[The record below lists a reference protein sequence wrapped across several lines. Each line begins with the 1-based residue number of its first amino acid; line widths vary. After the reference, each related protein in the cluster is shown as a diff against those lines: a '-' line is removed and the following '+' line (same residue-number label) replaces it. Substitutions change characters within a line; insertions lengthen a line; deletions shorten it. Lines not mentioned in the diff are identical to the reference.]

1 MNHHRTQQLNNIRPT
16 LDLVE
21 ATTDMEQFQ
30 NNTLRPILK
39 FQNPLILYIFREF
52 IDKRFRKK
60 KNTFGG
66 MNISDQNLF
75 IANAMKTDVTL
86 KNILIG
92 ATIGHFSVSELEFY
106 YQQKNEINRRM
117 TTLLIQ
123 RLQSQLEELIGTT
136 TG

>member
-21 ATTDMEQFQ
+21 ATTEVEQFQ

-39 FQNPLILYIFREF
+39 FQNPLIIYIFRDF

-66 MNISDQNLF
+66 MDISDQNLF

-86 KNILIG
+86 KNILLG
-92 ATIGHFSVSELEFY
+92 AMIGHFSLSELEFY
-106 YQQKNEINRRM
+106 YRYKNEINRRI

-123 RLQSQLEELIGTT
+123 RLQSQLDELT
-136 TG
+136 